1 VNRALGVVKFSEDLR
16 VCDDGFLEI
25 RFGWWYVL
33 FVIAVCV
40 PAEILS
46 WTVLWSE
53 HVNRIVS
60 HSTSNIQASSQHREQ
75 GVHPCAVVCPVV
87 PDPAY

>member
-53 HVNRIVS
+53 NVNRIVS
-60 HSTSNIQASSQHREQ
+60 HSTPNKLQVNTGSRACTHAPS
-75 GVHPCAVVCPVV
+75 CAL
-87 PDPAY
+87 